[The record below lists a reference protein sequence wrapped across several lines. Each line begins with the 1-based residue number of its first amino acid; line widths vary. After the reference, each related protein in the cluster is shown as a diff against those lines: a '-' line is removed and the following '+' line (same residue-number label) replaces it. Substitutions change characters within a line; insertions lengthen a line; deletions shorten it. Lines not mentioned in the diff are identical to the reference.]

1 MSDVSG
7 ATVMERGDTALSRS
21 TPRRNKRARNDSN
34 AYSSRFKGVVA
45 LLNGHWGAQIYANHQ
60 RIWLGTFN
68 SENEAAMAYDSAAIK
83 LRNYDSHRNFPWS
96 SINAQE
102 PKFQRQFTTKEVICM
117 IKEGSY
123 PSKFSDYLKLQC
135 QSKDSESADLNL
147 SLEQKKGEFLC
158 SKLFEK
164 ELTPSDVGSLN
175 RLVIPKKHAVSY
187 FPRLSNGNEASA
199 EIDDLQL
206 VFYDSSMRQWRF
218 RYCYWKSSQS
228 YVFTRGWN
236 EFVREKKLK
245 FKDRV
250 IFFTYSCVD
259 AANNIVHQFLMID
272 VAYYSDSVVDETSD
286 NLERT
291 IHFDKED
298 FELQKNGVNSE
309 AVKDFDKGLLK
320 LGSAA
325 EEQKIGFKLFGVQI
339 I

>member
-1 MSDVSG
+1 
-7 ATVMERGDTALSRS
+7 MERKASLIRT
-21 TPRRNKRARNDSN
+21 KRARSDNN
-34 AYSSRFKGVVA
+34 TYSSRFKGVVA

-83 LRNYDSHRNFPWS
+83 LRNYDSHRNFSWS
-96 SINAQE
+96 SINAEE
-102 PKFQRQFTTKEVICM
+102 PKFQRQFSTEEVICM
-117 IKEGSY
+117 IKDGSY
-123 PSKFSDYLKLQC
+123 PSKFSDYLKLRG
-135 QSKDSESADLNL
+135 QSKDSESGELNF
-147 SLEQKKGEFLC
+147 SVEQKKGEFLC

-175 RLVIPKKHAVSY
+175 RLVIPKKHAVTY
-187 FPRLSNGNEASA
+187 FPRLSRGNEASG

-245 FKDRV
+245 YKDRV
-250 IFFTYSCVD
+250 IFFTYSYVGATDKLVQKC
-259 AANNIVHQFLMID
+259 LMID

-286 NLERT
+286 DLERSM
-291 IHFDKED
+291 HFGQENV
-298 FELQKNGVNSE
+298 ELQKNGVDNDAE
-309 AVKDFDKGLLK
+309 KNADKVLLK
-320 LGSAA
+320 SKGAA
-325 EEQKIGFKLFGVQI
+325 DEQKIGFKLFGVQI